1 MHIFPICAEDGTV
14 MGYRTGPVF
23 TSVPYVPP
31 RGVAPSA
38 PSATYPSRINV
49 WVSNGYVAA
58 TRAEVIRLALNNA
71 DIRRRISMFAMG
83 TRF

>member
-1 MHIFPICAEDGTV
+1 MHIFPIRAEDGTV
-14 MGYRTGPVF
+14 MGYRTSPVF
-23 TSVPYVPP
+23 TSIPYTPP

-38 PSATYPSRINV
+38 THPSRINV

-71 DIRRRISMFAMG
+71 DIRRRISMFAVG
-83 TRF
+83 VRF